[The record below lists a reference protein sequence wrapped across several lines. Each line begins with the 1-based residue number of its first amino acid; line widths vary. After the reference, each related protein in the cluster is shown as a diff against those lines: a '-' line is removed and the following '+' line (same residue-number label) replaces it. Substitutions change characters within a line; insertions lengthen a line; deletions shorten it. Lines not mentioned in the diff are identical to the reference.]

1 MTDHLNGPTVMGLS
15 AKPLL
20 NETQL
25 ACVDLLREALKEA
38 EQGHVFGVGIV
49 VCMDGGWASV
59 MAGTRPGD
67 LNLGCDDL
75 KAKILD
81 AVTSGNVARPNKRDT
96 ILRVK

>member
-1 MTDHLNGPTVMGLS
+1 MTDHMNGPFIMGI
-15 AKPLL
+15 AAEPLL
-20 NETQL
+20 NDTQQ
-25 ACVDLLREALKEA
+25 ACVDLLREVAKEA
-38 EQGHVFGVGIV
+38 EAGHVFGVGIV

-81 AVTSGNVARPNKRDT
+81 AVTSGNVARPKKRDT